1 MKRRISEILH
11 FVQNDIMNNMRY
23 HVELDID
30 LKRNPYK
37 GLYIALEGIDGSG
50 KTTQVEQLAKYFEK
64 QGKSVIA
71 TREPRKEG
79 LIGDI
84 VQKVLT
90 GRVKMSSI
98 ALQYLF
104 STDRVLHHKELVIPA
119 LKSGKIVLSDRCFW
133 SAVVYGILDRNN
145 GKYDYK
151 SADFLLMAHSILSM
165 YHQFLVPDYTFYLKV
180 DLATSVARIS
190 KKDDKK
196 EIYEDKDKL
205 QKVIEGYDWL
215 SKKFKN
221 EITVTDGEG
230 SVGEVTTEIVSVI
243 NKYANNPINKSMRK

>member
-1 MKRRISEILH
+1 
-11 FVQNDIMNNMRY
+11 MRY

-90 GRVKMSSI
+90 GKVKVSSI

-104 STDRVLHHKELVIPA
+104 STDRVLHHDELVIPA
-119 LKSGKIVLSDRCFW
+119 LKEGKVVISDRCFW
-133 SAVVYGILDRNN
+133 SAIVYGILDRNA

-151 SADFLLMAHSILSM
+151 NADFLLMAHSVLSM
-165 YHQFLVPDYTFYLKV
+165 YHQFIIPDNTFYLKV
-180 DLATSVARIS
+180 PLATSVARIA
-190 KKDDKK
+190 KKDDVK
-196 EIYEDKDKL
+196 EIYEDKGKL

-221 EITVTDGEG
+221 EIITVDGEG
-230 SVGEVTTEIVSVI
+230 SVERVTQAIVASI
-243 NKYANNPINKSMRK
+243 M

>member
-1 MKRRISEILH
+1 MYKNKIRNTCYVIH
-11 FVQNDIMNNMRY
+11 NTFMQY

-50 KTTQVEQLAKYFEK
+50 KTTQVEELTKYFEK
-64 QGKSVIA
+64 QGKTVVA

-90 GRVKMSSI
+90 GTIKMSPI

-104 STDRVLHHKELVIPA
+104 STDRVLHHDELVIPA
-119 LKSGKIVLSDRCFW
+119 LKAGKIVISDRCFW
-133 SAVVYGILDRNN
+133 SAVVYGILDRNA

-151 SADFLLMAHSILSM
+151 ATNFLLMAHSVLSM
-165 YHQFLVPDYTFYLKV
+165 YHQFIIPDYTFCLKV
-180 DLATSVARIS
+180 PLSTSVARIS
-190 KKDDKK
+190 KKDDMK
-196 EIYEDKDKL
+196 EIYEDREKL
-205 QKVIEGYDWL
+205 QRVIEGYDWL
-215 SKKFKN
+215 SKKFTN
-221 EITVTDGEG
+221 EITVVDGNK
-230 SVGEVTTEIVSVI
+230 SVEEVTRAIVARI
-243 NKYANNPINKSMRK
+243 K